1 MGFYK
6 SSLIKVH
13 SYLNEDDPYYYSLY
27 GIKTR
32 LTLFYSQIKSMVSFI
47 AVYNETKAI
56 LLSNGTFEASLGK
69 NIYIYK
75 TIRLYF
81 LIYYIRY

>member
-1 MGFYK
+1 
-6 SSLIKVH
+6 
-13 SYLNEDDPYYYSLY
+13 
-27 GIKTR
+27 
-32 LTLFYSQIKSMVSFI
+32 MVSFF

-69 NIYIYK
+69 NIYK

>member
-1 MGFYK
+1 M
-6 SSLIKVH
+6 I
-13 SYLNEDDPYYYSLY
+13 
-27 GIKTR
+27 
-32 LTLFYSQIKSMVSFI
+32 LFL

-56 LLSNGTFEASLGK
+56 LLSNGDFEASLGK

-75 TIRLYF
+75 IIRLYF